1 MREVDIAVC
10 GLVSSYCLWKLAD
23 NDAMTRSFAIDELA
37 TSQASKN
44 IAIAYYYCDYR
55 TQAMQPLALALG
67 NILRMLVEQLS
78 FLPASLRGL
87 FENCRREGRT
97 PLSSELEHHIHTV
110 SSSFSRSFILVDAMD
125 EFSIDDPV
133 QTSEMTKLLDSLA
146 AAGLQIL
153 VMSRTLPSPSL
164 TAIHATGTLS
174 AAESDIR
181 TYVAHALHADDSMV
195 DILDSQLED
204 DISRVVVE
212 QAKGM

>member
-10 GLVSSYCLWKLAD
+10 GLVSPYCFWKLAD
-23 NDAMTRSFAIDELA
+23 NDAMPSSFAIDELVA
-37 TSQASKN
+37 SQASKN
-44 IAIAYYYCDYR
+44 SAIAYYYCDYR
-55 TQAMQPLALALG
+55 TQATQPLALALG
-67 NILRMLVEQLS
+67 NILRMLVERLS

-87 FENCRREGRT
+87 FENCRREGRA
-97 PLSSELEHHIHTV
+97 PLPSELEHHIRTV
-110 SSSFSRSFILVDAMD
+110 SYSFSRSILVDAMD
-125 EFSIDDPV
+125 EFNIDNSI

-153 VMSRTLPSPSL
+153 VTSRTLPSPSL
-164 TAIHATGTLS
+164 TAIHVTGTLS

-181 TYVAHALHADDSMV
+181 TYVAHALHSDDSMV

-204 DISRVVVE
+204 DINRVVVE